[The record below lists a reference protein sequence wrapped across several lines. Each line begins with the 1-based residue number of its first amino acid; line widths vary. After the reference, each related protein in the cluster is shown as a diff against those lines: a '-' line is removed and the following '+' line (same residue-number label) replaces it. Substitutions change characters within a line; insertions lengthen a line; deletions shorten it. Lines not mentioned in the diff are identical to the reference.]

1 MEIWVILY
9 VLYKIPSSGSNNQ
22 KMISILPKEL
32 GRKVEKLK
40 HMKLEVMQPKIENK
54 SKLPAR
60 E

>member
-1 MEIWVILY
+1 
-9 VLYKIPSSGSNNQ
+9 LYKIPSSGSNNQ